1 MRAFVAILA
10 VLAASV
16 QASGSVFEV
25 PLACEGEYTVD
36 QTWTT
41 TFDLGLGFTEISN
54 IYIDWSGSIT
64 AELVDGYPFVLDGQ
78 FVAKLYDSESENFC
92 GSTRVQTGADTYPF
106 PKPFDLLSVFSDPG
120 WAPLLDGRGTIEIG
134 FWGVTRPMDLITL
147 EPPSGQIT
155 SATLVFEGTVNPL
168 ELVEPDGGEPIVAG
182 ATYTVRW
189 IDFRDEP
196 NCLGDYVLDYSID
209 DGQSWIHVD
218 SNSVSNSCSYD
229 WLVPAVDSN
238 ECLVRISDANDA
250 SIYDTSDAVFT
261 ISVGLQEA
269 RTITVDDDG
278 PGDFSSIQ
286 AAIDDA
292 NDGDTIIVSDGT
304 YTGAANRGIEFFG
317 KAITVRSENGPDT
330 CIVDCQQQDRGFF
343 FQHGEDANAVLDG
356 LTIENGRE
364 YFGGGINCQDSSP
377 TIRNCIINANRAIWH
392 ISCDPMSGI
401 CIYSGAEGG
410 GIYSG
415 ESSPLITNC
424 IISNNTADSDGGG
437 LRCYSRGEPSLSPI
451 LKNCIIT
458 GNQAAEY
465 GDGLYGCLGEISN
478 CTILNNV
485 GHGLRHC
492 GNRIKN
498 CIIWGNA
505 DDLSKYT
512 YATYSC
518 IEDGDA
524 GVGNISSDPCFAD
537 LNNGDYHLKSQ
548 GGRWNPNEE
557 RWTTDEVTSLCIDAG
572 DSITPIGFEP
582 FPNGG
587 IVNMGAYGGTAEASK
602 SYFGGPPCETIVA
615 GDINGDCRVD
625 YLDFRFIALHWLEGG

>member
-1 MRAFVAILA
+1 MRTFVAILGILAGVA
-10 VLAASV
+10 V
-16 QASGSVFEV
+16 
-25 PLACEGEYTVD
+25 CEG
-36 QTWTT
+36 
-41 TFDLGLGFTEISN
+41 
-54 IYIDWSGSIT
+54 
-64 AELVDGYPFVLDGQ
+64 
-78 FVAKLYDSESENFC
+78 
-92 GSTRVQTGADTYPF
+92 
-106 PKPFDLLSVFSDPG
+106 
-120 WAPLLDGRGTIEIG
+120 
-134 FWGVTRPMDLITL
+134 
-147 EPPSGQIT
+147 
-155 SATLVFEGTVNPL
+155 
-168 ELVEPDGGEPIVAG
+168 
-182 ATYTVRW
+182 
-189 IDFRDEP
+189 
-196 NCLGDYVLDYSID
+196 
-209 DGQSWIHVD
+209 
-218 SNSVSNSCSYD
+218 
-229 WLVPAVDSN
+229 
-238 ECLVRISDANDA
+238 RI
-250 SIYDTSDAVFT
+250 
-261 ISVGLQEA
+261 
-269 RTITVDDDG
+269 ITVDDDG
-278 PGDFSSIQ
+278 PGDFNSIQ

-512 YATYSC
+512 YATCSC
-518 IEDGDA
+518 IEDYDA
-524 GVGNISSDPCFAD
+524 GEGNIHADPCIAD

-548 GGRWNPNEE
+548 AGRWNPDSEG
-557 RWTTDEVTSLCIDAG
+557 WVIDEVTSPCIGAGNPGCSLGDEPNDANN
-572 DSITPIGFEP
+572 IRI
-582 FPNGG
+582 
-587 IVNMGAYGGTAEASK
+587 NMGAYGGTAEASK
-602 SYFGGPPCETIVA
+602 SPEDWVLLADLTYDQIVDFEDVGIFLGYWLDGGGGVFLPTLIVA
-615 GDINGDCRVD
+615 DLSIVLILQSWLIIGLRIAMYHICHLVKQSMQIRKMAIRV
-625 YLDFRFIALHWLEGG
+625 